1 LGLDLNFGTTA
12 PNTSTAGASYAYGN
26 NFPVTREGELASV
39 SARLSAAA
47 TGEIH
52 VVAAD
57 GEVLAAF
64 PVTGAAGLN
73 TWTSFGGY
81 TVPADADI
89 FYYPL
94 TGGHVRYVSSGACR
108 YYATTGY
115 SAVGDVV
122 ALQATTATLALS
134 YVISVP
140 GETVFDEIERAV
152 EIAGAAAGEDT
163 DGITTHII
171 GDTTPDNA
179 TLVAGHA
186 PCVLVD
192 ADRPAIAK
200 SLQVRMSASATGFV
214 YVYRHLGGYHYR
226 VVAKYPVT
234 LAAGL
239 NTITDLHGKVLKRGD
254 MVVYA
259 STSGG
264 NVRYSTTGGGVWRSI
279 LNGGNPA
286 IGDVRKVS
294 YWSSPLALVAMQ
306 LEYETIAEEL
316 PAEPADNGMVNGPL
330 RITSERF
337 ASTPETWLLG
347 SAFSISSGLRSQG
360 TGAWDNVAVLDDYS
374 SLFRKRITMR
384 FLIDDDASI
393 FGLCTQ
399 PITGTTN
406 GCVAMV
412 DCVAGKLR
420 IYFWDGTATAGTLG
434 PEVAL
439 PPIVEGREY
448 ALSVVKDGLAA
459 TVTFTDTETLAA
471 AAITDTWSGGVRRHW
486 HGRPGIMHLA
496 GDVTT
501 KWFDVH
507 AGHAGYVRAVVLGDS
522 NTEGTASNSTHP
534 SWAAQLASGRD
545 DIVVAARAGD
555 SSTHLL
561 ARASTDLLRFRPE
574 CLVIMI
580 GTNDVS
586 QTTWRANVAALIR
599 VAQHVGAEPILCT
612 LIPKDGGQALI
623 TAMNNDIRAGY
634 FGPVRYIDAARA
646 VSDSNDGVTWNLAYR
661 ADGAHMNAAGQT
673 KVLEQA
679 AADAPF
685 LAA

>member
-1 LGLDLNFGTTA
+1 MGLDLAFGTTV

-26 NFPVTREGELASV
+26 DFPVTREGELASV
-39 SARLSAAA
+39 SARLSAPA

-64 PVTGAAGLN
+64 PVTGVAGLN
-73 TWTSFGGY
+73 TWSAFGGY
-81 TVPADADI
+81 TLPVGADI

-94 TGGHVRYVSSGACR
+94 TGGHVRYVSGGSCR
-108 YYATTGY
+108 YYATTDY

-134 YVISVP
+134 YVVSVP
-140 GETVFDEIERAV
+140 GETVFNEIDRAV
-152 EIAGAAAGEDT
+152 QIAGAAAGEDT
-163 DGITTHII
+163 DGITVRTI
-171 GDTTPDNA
+171 GDTAPDDA

-192 ADRPAIAK
+192 LDRPAIAK
-200 SLQVRMSASATGFV
+200 SLQVRMAAAATGFV
-214 YVYRHLGGYHYR
+214 YVYRHLDGFHYR
-226 VVAKYPVT
+226 VVAKYPVS
-234 LAAGL
+234 LAGGL
-239 NTITDLHGKVLKRGD
+239 NTITDVAGKVLKRGD

-286 IGDVRKVS
+286 VGDVRKVS
-294 YWSSPLALVAMQ
+294 YWSSPLAVVAMQ
-306 LEYETIAEEL
+306 LEYETLADEP

-330 RITSERF
+330 HITSERF
-337 ASTPETWLLG
+337 SSTPAQWQLG
-347 SAFSISSGLRSQG
+347 GAFSISSGLRSQG

-384 FLIDDDASI
+384 VRINDDASI

-406 GCVAMV
+406 GSVAMV
-412 DCVAGKLR
+412 DCAAGKLR
-420 IYFWDGTATAGTLG
+420 IYFWDGTSTAGTLG

-448 ALSVVKDGLAA
+448 ALSVIKDGLSAA
-459 TVTFTDTETLAA
+459 VTFTDTETLAA
-471 AAITDTWSGGVRRHW
+471 AAITDTWAGGARRHW
-486 HGRPGIMHLA
+486 HGRPGVMHLA

-507 AGHAGYVRAVVLGDS
+507 AGNPGYVRALILGDS

-534 SWAAQLASGRD
+534 SWAAQLATDRN

-574 CLVIMI
+574 FLVIMI
-580 GTNDVS
+580 GTNDSS

-599 VAQHVGAEPILCT
+599 MAQHVGAEPILST
-612 LIPKDGGQALI
+612 LIPKDGGQGLI
-623 TAMNNDIRAGY
+623 TLMNADIRAGY
-634 FGPVRYIDAARA
+634 FGTVRYIDAARA
-646 VSDSNDGVTWNLAYR
+646 VSDSNDGVTWNVAYK
-661 ADGAHMNAAGQT
+661 ADGAHMNTAGQT
-673 KVLEQA
+673 KALEQA
-679 AADAPF
+679 LVDAPF